1 MESMVTVIL
10 EEYGDLHR
18 SVLQFLMAVKSIEF
32 EVLYTV
38 FVKLVIKCLLEKH
51 HPEPSSSDQEEQL
64 RDLLRQARPELPT
77 LSPESLVKT
86 IALINRE
93 LASLDLE
100 IVETLAQDDEKN
112 INVSFVNTK
121 SSPSIKLSTSYTEK
135 EISVINELIDQM
147 FESPFDDEDNLTY
160 SLSYTQALNVAKRN
174 IQTITDAQ
182 KFINKLE
189 SSGWLETVKGKYTL
203 SARALA
209 ELKSYLI
216 SKFETKSAENPD
228 GTVSLCH
235 GCKELITMGYSVT
248 LRLRIW

>member
-1 MESMVTVIL
+1 MESLVTHIL

-18 SVLQFLMAVKSIEF
+18 SLLQFLMAVKSVEF
-32 EVLYTV
+32 EVLHTI
-38 FVKLVIKCLLEKH
+38 FVKLVIQCLLEKN
-51 HPEPSSSDQEEQL
+51 HPEPSNSDQERYLRELLEQT
-64 RDLLRQARPELPT
+64 RPELPT
-77 LSPESLVKT
+77 LTSESLVKT
-86 IALINRE
+86 LALINRE
-93 LASLDLE
+93 LAALDLE
-100 IVETLAQDDEKN
+100 IVETLAQDNEKN

-135 EISVINELIDQM
+135 EISVINQLIDQM
-147 FESPFDDEDNLTY
+147 FESPLDDEDNLTY

-189 SSGWLETVKGKYTL
+189 SSGWLETAKGKYTL

-216 SKFETKSAENPD
+216 AKFEIKSAENPD
-228 GTVSLCH
+228 GAVSWCH
-235 GCKELITMGYSVT
+235 GCNEIITMGYRY
-248 LRLRIW
+248 LPR